1 MMETQSAGQPNT
13 ASKATVKQRLRAWW
27 TVRHDEVFWGLRHA
41 AGTVFGVVGLFAIG
55 YVAGRAWNA
64 AGGDTRIEGTLIAGG
79 FWVLALALLFQRTIG
94 LLGTRSTVTRSAAAP
109 LGAAR
114 LRAEGSGVMHREAR
128 HAALHIVVGWRLG
141 FIITSSDIRDTS
153 CLYGWSFNMSNSTG
167 ADARFAGIT
176 LHLAGL
182 IEGEPV
188 TLTQSRDA
196 THALSLATEIVAAG
210 ERPSDYKGVF
220 EIGGLIEAAASN
232 AREIVAEETGL
243 ISQIASVHARTHFLD
258 ERLIA
263 ELLTPFL
270 AESTR
275 AQ

>member
-1 MMETQSAGQPNT
+1 MATQSAGQSST
-13 ASKATVKQRLRAWW
+13 GSKATVKQRLRAWW
-27 TVRHDEVFWGLRHA
+27 SASHDEVFWGLRHA
-41 AGTVFGVVGLFAIG
+41 AGTIIGVVGLFAIG
-55 YVAGRAWNA
+55 YVAGRVWAA

-79 FWVLALALLFQRTIG
+79 FWVLALALLFQRNFG
-94 LLGTRSTVTRSAAAP
+94 MLGARSTVTRSAAAP
-109 LGAAR
+109 HGAAR

-128 HAALHIVVGWRLG
+128 HAALHIIVGWRLG

-153 CLYGWSFNMSNSTG
+153 CLYGWSFNASNSSG

-182 IEGEPV
+182 TEGEPV
-188 TLTQSRDA
+188 TLAQSRDA
-196 THALSLATEIVAAG
+196 VHAVSLATELVAAG
-210 ERPSDYKGVF
+210 ERPSGYEGVF
-220 EIGGLIEAAASN
+220 EIGSLIEAAASK
-232 AREIVAEETGL
+232 AREIAAEETGL
-243 ISQIASVHARTHFLD
+243 IAQITNVHAHTHFLD

-275 AQ
+275 A

>member
-1 MMETQSAGQPNT
+1 MATQSAGQPNT

-27 TVRHDEVFWGLRHA
+27 NASPYDVFWGLRHA
-41 AGTVFGVVGLFAIG
+41 AGTAIGVVGLFAVG
-55 YVAGRAWNA
+55 YVAGRVWAA
-64 AGGDTRIEGTLIAGG
+64 AGGDTRIEGTLIGGG
-79 FWVLALALLFQRTIG
+79 FWVLALALFLRRTIG
-94 LLGTRSTVTRSAAAP
+94 LLRARSTVLRKVAAP

-114 LRAEGSGVMHREAR
+114 LRGEGSGVMHREAR

-153 CLYGWSFNMSNSTG
+153 CLYGWSFNASNSTG

-182 IEGEPV
+182 TEGEPV
-188 TLTQSRDA
+188 TLSQSRDA
-196 THALSLATEIVAAG
+196 VHAVSLATELIAAG
-210 ERPSDYKGVF
+210 ERPSGYEGVF

-232 AREIVAEETGL
+232 ARAIVAEEAGL
-243 ISQIASVHARTHFLD
+243 IAQIASVHARTHFLD

-270 AESTR
+270 ADSAR
-275 AQ
+275 AR

>member
-1 MMETQSAGQPNT
+1 MATQSAGQPNT

-27 TVRHDEVFWGLRHA
+27 SASHDDVFWRLRHA
-41 AGTVFGVVGLFAIG
+41 AGTAIGVGGLLAIG
-55 YVAGRAWNA
+55 YVAGRAWAA
-64 AGGDTRIEGTLIAGG
+64 AGGDIRTEGALIAGG
-79 FWVLALALLFQRTIG
+79 FWVLALALLFQRALG
-94 LLGTRSTVTRSAAAP
+94 LLGTHSTVTRSTAAP

-141 FIITSSDIRDTS
+141 FIITSSDIRGTS
-153 CLYGWSFNMSNSTG
+153 CLYGWSFNASNSTG

-182 IEGEPV
+182 TEGEPI
-188 TLTQSRDA
+188 TLAQSRDA
-196 THALSLATEIVAAG
+196 VHAVSLATELIAAG
-210 ERPSDYKGVF
+210 ERPSGYEGVF
-220 EIGGLIEAAASN
+220 EIGGLIEAAASK

-243 ISQIASVHARTHFLD
+243 IAQIASVHARTHFLD

-275 AQ
+275 AR